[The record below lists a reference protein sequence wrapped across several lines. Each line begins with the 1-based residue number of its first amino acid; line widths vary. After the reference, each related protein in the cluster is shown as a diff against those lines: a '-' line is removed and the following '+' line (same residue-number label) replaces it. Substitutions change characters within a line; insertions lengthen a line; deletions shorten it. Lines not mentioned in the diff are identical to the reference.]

1 MTRLVSWVVA
11 IGILVLAGVV
21 VALEP
26 PEQAEQ
32 GPFVV
37 DVAQGSLGTGRNIE
51 ATISNVRLAN
61 VVELDEFDGWRGET
75 DGVWVVADVTVATRV
90 EPAGLTSFLL
100 IDDLE
105 FRGSDRMNTD
115 GIESWTLTTAI
126 PTAGSVLFEIPAE
139 LAQNATAARVMLAT
153 NGDWRLDSVISTT
166 VDLSALAVDPTAV
179 VPLATRRAP

>member
-1 MTRLVSWVVA
+1 MTRLVSWVIA

-37 DVAQGSLGTGRNIE
+37 DVAQDALGVGRNIE

-61 VVELDEFDGWRGET
+61 VVELDEIDGWRGET
-75 DGVWVVADVTVATRV
+75 EGVWVVADVTAATRAN
-90 EPAGLTSFLL
+90 PTGLSSFLL

-105 FRGSDRMNTD
+105 FRGSDRMGTD
-115 GIESWTLTTAI
+115 GIESWILATGI
-126 PTAGSVLFEIPAE
+126 PTTGTVLFEIPLE
-139 LAQNATAARVMLAT
+139 LAERTTAARVMVGT
-153 NGDWRLDSVISTT
+153 SGDWRLDSVISTT
-166 VDLSALAVDPTAV
+166 VDLSALAVDSTAV
-179 VPLATRRAP
+179 VAPTARRAP